1 MPEIPLSSF
10 IPRWGEGGEEEE
22 VEAVE
27 AKRAKFVNA
36 ILGAA
41 TAEGA
46 KRGSQL
52 RPRAK
57 G

>member
-1 MPEIPLSSF
+1 MQEIPLTSF
-10 IPRWGEGGEEEE
+10 IPRWGEGDEEDAEA
-22 VEAVE
+22 AVE
-27 AKRAKFVNA
+27 AKRTKFVDA

-41 TAEGA
+41 TVEGA
-46 KRGSQL
+46 KRRSQL